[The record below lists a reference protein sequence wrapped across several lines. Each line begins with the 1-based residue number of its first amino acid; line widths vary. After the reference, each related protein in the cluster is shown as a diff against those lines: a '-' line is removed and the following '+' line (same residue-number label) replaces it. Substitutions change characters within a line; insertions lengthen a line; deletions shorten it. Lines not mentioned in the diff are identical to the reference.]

1 MRHKVIEYET
11 KSEYYDYCYLC
22 VYRSKFKHE
31 AGDVKDI
38 LSDYFSK
45 YMHKRGSNFRLHIFF
60 PPLLNRF
67 GFMSPNISINRGIQ
81 NKITIIITFSIQWI
95 KIFLSIINAWYNPF
109 PHFTQTKKSCI
120 YSYFLVKYKFVN
132 FLFLGLYCPSK
143 LAICIDSISSF
154 SSFIL

>member
-1 MRHKVIEYET
+1 MNIIITVTYASTVQNLNMKQET
-11 KSEYYDYCYLC
+11 
-22 VYRSKFKHE
+22 SKIFCQI
-31 AGDVKDI
+31 I
-38 LSDYFSK
+38 LVNICIRD
-45 YMHKRGSNFRLHIFF
+45 SNFRLHIFF